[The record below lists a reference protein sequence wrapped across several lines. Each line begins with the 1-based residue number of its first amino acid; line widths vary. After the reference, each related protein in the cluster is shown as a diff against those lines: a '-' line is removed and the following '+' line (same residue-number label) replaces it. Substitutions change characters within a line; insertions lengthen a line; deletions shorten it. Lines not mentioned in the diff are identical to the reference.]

1 MRPLRTWRVPAIPM
15 AATGMAV
22 LLPSSCPAVMPIFWD
37 ITLRASS
44 AQAHV
49 RAWSFATGRQRSGQW
64 ATAPWPSEHFV
75 NQWAVPWHP
84 GASPRVEGEIR
95 WVVIKVLFREILGR
109 LYRGWGIP
117 ISTPIK
123 IFTSIV
129 NIGTTGQITLIIVI
143 CLGIWPGYLSSEEII
158 LAIYITAVNER
169 NGGAAAMS
177 SPGSWTCA
185 WLLWLRSVLL
195 NPVLRGLLFFLHSW
209 HHCSVHLSAFF
220 GALLQGRALVLSIV
234 FRWSFQFLSLP
245 AALHCCSIIVISIG
259 KARALER

>member
-1 MRPLRTWRVPAIPM
+1 MAI
-15 AATGMAV
+15 
-22 LLPSSCPAVMPIFWD
+22 LLPSPHPAVMPIFWD

-44 AQAHV
+44 TQAHV
-49 RAWSFATGRQRSGQW
+49 RAWPFATGRQWSGQRT
-64 ATAPWPSEHFV
+64 TAPWPSKHFV

-84 GASPRVEGEIR
+84 GASPSVEGEIS
-95 WVVIKVLFREILGR
+95 WVIIKVLFREILGR

-117 ISTPIK
+117 VSSSIA
-123 IFTSIV
+123 IFISIV

-195 NPVLRGLLFFLHSW
+195 HPVLSSLLFFLHCW
-209 HHCSVHLSAFF
+209 HHCSIHLFAFLW
-220 GALLQGRALVLSIV
+220 ALLQGRALVLSSV
-234 FRWSFQFLSLP
+234 FCWSLQFLPLP